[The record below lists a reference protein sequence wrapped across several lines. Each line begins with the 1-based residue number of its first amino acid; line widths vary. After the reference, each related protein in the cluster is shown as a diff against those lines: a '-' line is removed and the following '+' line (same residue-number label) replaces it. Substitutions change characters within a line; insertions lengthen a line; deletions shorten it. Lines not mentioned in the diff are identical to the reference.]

1 MTECSSKERKVAGET
16 QTILVL
22 TNDAGMGHRHAA
34 EATVAALE
42 QRYAGL
48 CRPVLVNPLEEPGAP
63 EWLRNLQSDFNR
75 IVQHTPALYSL
86 GHGIAN
92 SYPLTLLME
101 RMETRLLGEP
111 IGRVLA
117 DTRPD
122 MVVTTH
128 PSFVYLLVDYRK
140 RHSESWPV
148 VVLVTDLARLQRLW
162 FRPEVDLY
170 LVPTDEAAELAA
182 RRGIA
187 PDRVH
192 VTGVPVDLRLTD
204 NTCSKAELRAAYGW
218 APALPAVMA
227 VGSRRVHEFRNFL
240 DAIDAAR
247 LPIQLIVVT
256 GDDAELYG
264 ELNAVEWRTPAHIY
278 GHVDDFSDR
287 LRAADAIITKAG
299 GLTVA
304 ESLAAGLPLFII
316 QATPMHEKGNAA
328 YVVAGGAAVRAE
340 APDKLVEALRGSLA
354 NDCRLL
360 AAMAENAHRLG
371 RPRAA
376 YDVAEFLWAL
386 ATAGRQRH
394 PTLDR

>member
-1 MTECSSKERKVAGET
+1 MAVEP

-92 SYPLTLLME
+92 SYLLTLIME

-111 IGRVLA
+111 IGRVLV

-122 MVVTTH
+122 IVVTTH
-128 PSFVYLLVDYRK
+128 PSFVYLLADYRQ
-140 RHSESWPV
+140 RHGESWPL
-148 VVLVTDLARLQRLW
+148 VVLVTDHARLQRLW
-162 FRPEVDLY
+162 FRKEVDLY
-170 LVPTDEAAELAA
+170 LVPTDEAAELATH
-182 RRGIA
+182 RGIA

-192 VTGVPVDLRLTD
+192 MTGIPVDLRLAD
-204 NTCSKAELRAAYGW
+204 GALSKAELRSAFGW
-218 APALPAVMA
+218 DLNLPAVLA
-227 VGSRRVHEFRNFL
+227 VGSRRIHEFKNFL
-240 DAIDAAR
+240 CALDEAR
-247 LPIQLIVVT
+247 LPIQLIIVT
-256 GDDAELYG
+256 GDDEELLAEVNEMEWQTLTHVYG
-264 ELNAVEWRTPAHIY
+264 Y
-278 GHVDDFSDR
+278 VDDFPDR
-287 LRAADAIITKAG
+287 LRAADAIVTKAG
-299 GLTVA
+299 GLTMA

-316 QATPMHEKGNAA
+316 QSTPMHEKGNAA
-328 YVVAGGAAVRAE
+328 YAVAGGAAVRAE
-340 APDKLVEALRGSLA
+340 DPRQLAEALRGSLA

-360 AAMAENAHRLG
+360 AAMADNARRLG

-376 YDVAEFLWAL
+376 YNVAERLWAL
-386 ATAGRQRH
+386 TARATGSRITAR
-394 PTLDR
+394 L

>member
-1 MTECSSKERKVAGET
+1 MAGDT

-42 QRYAGL
+42 QCYAGL
-48 CRPVLVNPLEEPGAP
+48 CRPVLVNPLNEPGAP
-63 EWLRNLQSDFNR
+63 ESLRNLQSDFNR
-75 IVQHTPALYSL
+75 LVQRAPALYSL
-86 GHGIAN
+86 GHGFAN
-92 SYPLTLLME
+92 SYLPTHIME

-111 IGRVLA
+111 IGRILV

-122 MVVTTH
+122 IVVTTH
-128 PSFVYLLVDYRK
+128 PSFVYLLVNYRK
-140 RHSESWPV
+140 HHGESWPV

-162 FRPEVDLY
+162 FRKEVDLY
-170 LVPTDEAAELAA
+170 LAPTDEAAELAA

-187 PDRVH
+187 PERVH
-192 VTGVPVDLRLTD
+192 VTGVPVDLRLAD
-204 NTCSKAELRAAYGW
+204 YAYSKAELRAAYGW
-218 APALPAVMA
+218 HPTLPAILV
-227 VGSRRVHEFRNFL
+227 VGSRRVHEFRAFL
-240 DAIDAAR
+240 DALDAAR

-256 GDDAELYG
+256 GDDEEMHAELDA
-264 ELNAVEWRTPAHIY
+264 LNWRTPTHIY
-278 GHVDDFSDR
+278 GYVDDFPDR
-287 LRAADAIITKAG
+287 LRAADAIVTKAG

-340 APDKLVEALRGSLA
+340 APDKLTEALHGSLA

-360 AAMAENAHRLG
+360 AAMAENARRLG

-376 YDVAEFLWAL
+376 YDVAEYLWAL
-386 ATAGRQRH
+386 ATTGRQRQ